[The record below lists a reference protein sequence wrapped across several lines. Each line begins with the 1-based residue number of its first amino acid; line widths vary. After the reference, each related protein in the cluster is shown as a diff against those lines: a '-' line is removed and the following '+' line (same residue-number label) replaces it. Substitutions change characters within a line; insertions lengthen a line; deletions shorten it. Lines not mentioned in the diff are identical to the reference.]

1 MTLPDTLNPGP
12 EVVDQLRQLFRQRME
27 KDAEKIPPGGF
38 HEHDLR
44 KITTNDVWL
53 TKFLENNDLDMK
65 KSLDQLWETCT
76 WRKTANINE
85 LCEDNIRLDYI
96 EAGIMFARGKDL
108 DGKTVFIYRSRLYTR
123 GSRNLDEMKRV
134 FLYWLERC
142 IREANDDYITFMF
155 ELTDAGLSNVDMDL
169 TKYIITTLKSYY
181 PYSLN
186 YILVY
191 DLPWILNATFQI
203 IKRLLP
209 AKAVDRLRNIN
220 NKSIRDYIDDDNM
233 LVPWGG
239 KDDYEFEF
247 IPEKR
252 QRDLNHNHNN
262 NNNNANY
269 INHNNNHIKKVHFAA
284 NVSPSESP
292 MNESSNA
299 NFEKGDGEMLRII
312 PQNNIAFTKFGNE
325 LVGNVEITNLQ
336 SEPVTYKIKTTAP
349 EKFRVRPSTGVLP
362 PGASVT
368 INVVLQQGQQ
378 VITLNREKFLV
389 MCMAF
394 GSDMSS
400 SSHDLAELWKN
411 TSANS
416 ASVEQ
421 HRLKCLLP
429 ANLDDNSLRN
439 GMPPY
444 GGGAGGDTFGA
455 GAGYAVGGAD
465 KQLMHLQQVVSQLN
479 DSNHRLEAQF
489 KHNQMIQWITV
500 VLFLVLSIAIVYI
513 LKAEIKNSAAQYCL
527 NH

>member
-12 EVVDQLRQLFRQRME
+12 EVVDQLRQLFKQRVE
-27 KDAEKIPPGGF
+27 KDAAKIPPGGF

-44 KITTNDVWL
+44 KITSNDVWL

-65 KSLDQLWETCT
+65 KSLEQLWETCT

-85 LCEDNIRLDYI
+85 LCEDNIRLDYVH
-96 EAGIMFARGKDL
+96 EGIMFARGKDL

-155 ELTDAGLSNVDMDL
+155 ELTDAGLSNVDMDF

-220 NKSIRDYIDDDNM
+220 NKNIREYIDEDNM
-233 LVPWGG
+233 LAPWGG

-252 QRDLNHNHNN
+252 QREPLLLNHNN
-262 NNNNANY
+262 NNC
-269 INHNNNHIKKVHFAA
+269 INHNNNNIKKVHFA
-284 NVSPSESP
+284 NLSPSESP
-292 MNESSNA
+292 MNEPSNT
-299 NFEKGDGEMLRII
+299 NFENADGEMLRII
-312 PQNNIAFTKFGNE
+312 PQSNIAFTKSGNE
-325 LVGNVEITNLQ
+325 LVGNVEIINIQT
-336 SEPVTYKIKTTAP
+336 EPVTYKIKTTAP
-349 EKFRVRPSTGVLP
+349 EKFRVRPSTGVLS

-378 VITLNREKFLV
+378 VIALNREKFLV

-394 GSDMSS
+394 GSDMST

-411 TSANS
+411 TSPNS
-416 ASVEQ
+416 GSVEQ
-421 HRLKCLLP
+421 HRLKCSLP

-439 GMPPY
+439 GMPLY
-444 GGGAGGDTFGA
+444 GSGAGGDTFGA
-455 GAGYAVGGAD
+455 GTGYAVGGAD
-465 KQLMHLQQVVSQLN
+465 KQLLHFQQVVTQLN

-500 VLFLVLSIAIVYI
+500 GLFLVLSVAMVYI
-513 LKAEIKNSAAQYCL
+513 LKAEIKNSASQYCL